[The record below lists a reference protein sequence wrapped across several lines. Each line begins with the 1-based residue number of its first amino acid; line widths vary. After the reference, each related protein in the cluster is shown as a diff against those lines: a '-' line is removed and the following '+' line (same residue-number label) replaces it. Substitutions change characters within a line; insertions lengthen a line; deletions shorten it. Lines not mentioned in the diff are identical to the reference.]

1 MSVWTGGGSVSRGK
15 RIGGLEAGSQ
25 GTAVNSDLKEI
36 CLKRGGGEKYMSPD
50 RFQTSTGSCLG
61 DLQHVH

>member
-1 MSVWTGGGSVSRGK
+1 MSRDK